1 MIKFLCPQFLAII
14 ENDTYGDNS
23 IQYSS
28 CMAPIQPLNFFE
40 MIYQPDSF
48 FSRLIHTA
56 HFFVQYTLQ

>member
-1 MIKFLCPQFLAII
+1 MSIQ
-14 ENDTYGDNS
+14 GDNS